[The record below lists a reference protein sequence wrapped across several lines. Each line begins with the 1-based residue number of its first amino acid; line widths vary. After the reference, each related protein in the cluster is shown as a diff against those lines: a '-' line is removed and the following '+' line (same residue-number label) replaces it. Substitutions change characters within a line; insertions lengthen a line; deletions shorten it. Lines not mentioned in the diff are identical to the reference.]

1 MKLSK
6 LAFAA
11 LFLGA
16 VAFALPQAAH
26 AAKGGKSA
34 THRQDGAHGHKGKKG
49 GKSADH
55 RKDAEHGKKGGKS
68 GDHRKDGGRRNPKS
82 GTNGQ

>member
-6 LAFAA
+6 IALAA

-16 VAFALPQAAH
+16 IAFAVPQAQ
-26 AAKGGKSA
+26 AADGGKSG
-34 THRQDGAHGHKGKKG
+34 THRQDGSHGHKGKKG

-55 RKDAEHGKKGGKS
+55 RQDGKHGKKGGKS
-68 GDHRKDGGRRNPKS
+68 GDHRKDGEHRNPKS
-82 GTNGQ
+82 GNNGR

>member
-6 LAFAA
+6 IALAA

-16 VAFALPQAAH
+16 IAFAVPQAH
-26 AAKGGKSA
+26 AAKAGNSA
-34 THRQDGAHGHKGKKG
+34 THRQDGYHGHKGSKG

-55 RKDAEHGKKGGKS
+55 SQDGKHGKKGGKS
-68 GDHRKDGGRRNPKS
+68 GDHRNDGGHRNPKS
-82 GTNGQ
+82 VTN